1 MRTVWKN
8 TKNGFCR
15 RLYLACLCLVFLP
28 GITGADTG
36 ITELST
42 SGLLRKAAE
51 LSKKSG
57 TLNSGLLRELNRSRE
72 LSVRLRQELTGALS
86 ELDALKGELET
97 QRILARSSSEEL
109 NEVSALLRNA
119 ENGLKNLERL
129 YTNSIEEL
137 RAERGRA
144 NRAERSTRIW
154 RSAAIIIGAL
164 GLGAAA
170 GIILFY

>member
-1 MRTVWKN
+1 
-8 TKNGFCR
+8 
-15 RLYLACLCLVFLP
+15 
-28 GITGADTG
+28 
-36 ITELST
+36 
-42 SGLLRKAAE
+42 
-51 LSKKSG
+51 
-57 TLNSGLLRELNRSRE
+57 
-72 LSVRLRQELTGALS
+72 
-86 ELDALKGELET
+86 
-97 QRILARSSSEEL
+97 
-109 NEVSALLRNA
+109 
-119 ENGLKNLERL
+119 LKNLERL